1 MYIRYLWQGNHQIY
15 GHIRCIYT
23 VLANPKHC
31 LCATFKL
38 FVTRVEP
45 CVPCTYVISGRE
57 TTRSYTVNIYIY
69 IYIYDHGQPC
79 TYVISGREITKY
91 MVIYGEYIYDHGQ
104 PCIYVISGRE
114 ITKYMVIYGEYIY
127 DYGQL

>member
-1 MYIRYLWQGNHQIY
+1 MVIY
-15 GHIRCIYT
+15 GEYIHMIMVNLVYT
-23 VLANPKHC
+23 LFLAGKSPN
-31 LCATFKL
+31 
-38 FVTRVEP
+38 
-45 CVPCTYVISGRE
+45 IW
-57 TTRSYTVNIYIY
+57 SYTVNIYIY
-69 IYIYDHGQPC
+69 IYAYDYGQPC